1 MKAPRSLKD
10 VLDQAIYLIILYGEI
25 VILFFSNLK
34 LLGGNL
40 NIKYIDWV
48 FNDEI
53 FWGANTIV

>member
-34 LLGGNL
+34 LLGGSL
-40 NIKYIDWV
+40 NIKYID
-48 FNDEI
+48 
-53 FWGANTIV
+53 